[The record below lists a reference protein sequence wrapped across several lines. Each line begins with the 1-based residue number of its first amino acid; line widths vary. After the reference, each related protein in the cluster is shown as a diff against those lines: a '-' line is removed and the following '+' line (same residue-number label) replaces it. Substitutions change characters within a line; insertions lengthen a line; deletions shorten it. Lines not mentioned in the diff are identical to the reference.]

1 MASTENKRGRPAGK
15 HDQRIQLTSSTEQPS
30 VDNRVP
36 GTGKLPACTRSS
48 QGFERR
54 RTVNSASPSG
64 STPGFEGDPRRPL
77 LSARGQRATRIF
89 QRTPA
94 NRRTLRERTLGV
106 RAPGPPSLRGYATRR
121 THALGAGRRS
131 PRSFQY
137 SPSRVRGSQ
146 RRPPA
151 APGSLRGW
159 PSHAPTAAAV
169 EQRSRRMGQ

>member
-1 MASTENKRGRPAGK
+1 MCLFF
-15 HDQRIQLTSSTEQPS
+15 QLTSSTEQPS

-77 LSARGQRATRIF
+77 LRRSWGQRATRIF

-94 NRRTLRERTLGV
+94 NRRTLWERPLGL

-131 PRSFQY
+131 PGSFQY

-151 APGSLRGW
+151 APRSLRGW

-169 EQRSRRMGQ
+169 EQRSGRMGQ

>member
-1 MASTENKRGRPAGK
+1 MWVFF
-15 HDQRIQLTSSTEQPS
+15 QLTSSTEQPS

-48 QGFERR
+48 QGFERG
-54 RTVNSASPSG
+54 RTVNSPSPSR
-64 STPGFEGDPRRPL
+64 STPGFEGDPRRPH
-77 LSARGQRATRIF
+77 LSARGQCATRLF

-94 NRRTLRERTLGV
+94 NRRTLWERTLRV
-106 RAPGPPSLRGYATRR
+106 CAPGSPSLRGYATR

-131 PRSFQY
+131 PGSFQY

-151 APGSLRGW
+151 PRSLRGW